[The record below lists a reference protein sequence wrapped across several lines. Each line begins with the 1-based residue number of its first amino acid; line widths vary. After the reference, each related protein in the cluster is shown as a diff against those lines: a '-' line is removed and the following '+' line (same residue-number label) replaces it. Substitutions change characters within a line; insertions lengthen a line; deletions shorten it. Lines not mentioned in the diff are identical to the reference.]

1 MANSILW
8 KMQFGFTAIHNKSQG
23 KKPAIRNTIKVDFV
37 SLLEINNLETCISF

>member
-1 MANSILW
+1 MENAVW
-8 KMQFGFTAIHNKSQG
+8 FYCDTQESQG